1 VLFSLNPGAAPVMP
15 RREANHALADRRIEL
30 RPKSVGASVPHPR
43 PRGPPESIAGRPRGR
58 VTWNTTVAAAPGL
71 TGRRPPLAP
80 ATEPARAGEDTAP
93 ASRLPPL
100 DLAPAEI
107 RR

>member
-1 VLFSLNPGAAPVMP
+1 VLLSLNPGAAPVMP

-30 RPKSVGASVPHPR
+30 RPKSVGASVPCPR
-43 PRGPPESIAGRPRGR
+43 PRGPPESIAGRTPRR
-58 VTWNTTVAAAPGL
+58 VTWNTAEAAAPGL
-71 TGRRPPLAP
+71 TGRRPPLTS
-80 ATEPARAGEDTAP
+80 ATEPTRPGEDTAP
-93 ASRLPPL
+93 ASRLPSL